1 MLKNLF
7 KKVTALVGAAKLDDD
22 VLEEL
27 EEQLIL
33 SDVSANIAL
42 ELVDELRQ
50 AVSKRQIK
58 TPAEATGFLEA
69 AVIEMIGEQTTKL
82 HFAENGEMTVWLF
95 VGVNGV
101 GKTTTIGKVANVLK
115 SQGKNPLIAAGDTF
129 RAAAIE
135 QLQEWGNRTGCP
147 VLAQQAGADPAAVV
161 FDAINSARKRGND
174 MVLVDTAG
182 RLHNKANLMN
192 ELAKISRVV
201 EKETG
206 TPPQETL
213 LVLDATT
220 GQNGLAQAKAFTE
233 AAPLSGIVLTKWD
246 GTAKGGIILTIRNE
260 TNLPVKLLGV
270 GEQMDDICEF
280 DAREFTTTM
289 FG

>member
-7 KKVTALVGAAKLDDD
+7 KKVTALVGAQKLDEE

-42 ELVDELRQ
+42 QLVDELRQ
-50 AVSKRQIK
+50 ATTKRQIK

-69 AVIEMIGEQTTKL
+69 AVIEMIGEQTTQL
-82 HFAENGEMTVWLF
+82 HFAESGVTVWLF

-101 GKTTTIGKVANVLK
+101 GKTTTIGKVAHILK
-115 SQGKNPLIAAGDTF
+115 NQGRNPLIAAGDTF

-135 QLQEWGNRTGCP
+135 QLQEWGKRTDCP

-206 TPPQETL
+206 NPPQETL

-220 GQNGLAQAKAFTE
+220 GQNGLTQAKAFTA

-260 TNLPVKLLGV
+260 TDLPVKLLGV
-270 GEQMDDICEF
+270 GEQIDDICEF
-280 DAREFTTTM
+280 DA
-289 FG
+289 

>member
-7 KKVTALVGAAKLDDD
+7 KKVTALIGVEKLDEE

-42 ELVDELRQ
+42 EMVDELRR
-50 AVSKRQIK
+50 AVAKRQIK

-69 AVIEMIGEQTTKL
+69 AVIEMIGEQTTQL
-82 HFAENGEMTVWLF
+82 HFAENDMTVWLF

-101 GKTTTIGKVANVLK
+101 GKTTTIGKVAHILK

-147 VLAQQAGADPAAVV
+147 VLAQQAGADSAAVV

-206 TPPQETL
+206 QSPQETL

-220 GQNGLAQAKAFTE
+220 GQNGLTQAKAFTE

-270 GEQMDDICEF
+270 GEQIDDICEF

>member
-7 KKVTALVGAAKLDDD
+7 KKVTALVGAAKLDED
-22 VLEEL
+22 VFEEL

-33 SDVSANIAL
+33 SDVSASIAL
-42 ELVDELRQ
+42 DMVEDLRH
-50 AVSKRQIK
+50 AANKRQIK
-58 TPAEATGFLEA
+58 TPAEATGFLEG
-69 AVIEMIGEQTTKL
+69 AVIEMIGDQATQL
-82 HFAENGEMTVWLF
+82 HFAESGITVWLF

-101 GKTTTIGKVANVLK
+101 GKTTSIGKVAHTLK
-115 SQGKNPLIAAGDTF
+115 SQGKNPLLAAADTF

-135 QLQEWGNRTGCP
+135 QLQEWGNRTNCP
-147 VLAQQAGADPAAVV
+147 VLSQQAGADPAAVV
-161 FDAINSARKRGND
+161 YDAINSARKRGND
-174 MVLVDTAG
+174 IVLVDTAG

-192 ELAKISRVV
+192 ELAKINRVV

-206 TPPQETL
+206 APAQETL

-220 GQNGLAQAKAFTE
+220 GQNGLVQAQAFAE
-233 AAPLSGIVLTKWD
+233 VAPLSGIILTKWD
-246 GTAKGGIILTIRNE
+246 GTAKGGIILTISNE

-270 GEQMDDICEF
+270 GEQIDDICEF
-280 DAREFTTTM
+280 DAREFTATM

>member
-1 MLKNLF
+1 MLKNFL
-7 KKVTALVGAAKLDDD
+7 KKVTALVGVEKLDDD

-33 SDVSANIAL
+33 SDVSATIAL
-42 ELVDELRQ
+42 AMVDELRQ
-50 AVSKRQIK
+50 AVAKRQIK

-69 AVIEMIGEQTTKL
+69 AVIEMIGEQTTQL
-82 HFAENGEMTVWLF
+82 HFAEDGITVWLF

-101 GKTTTIGKVANVLK
+101 GKTTTIGKVAHILK

-135 QLQEWGNRTGCP
+135 QLQEWGKRTGCP

-206 TPPQETL
+206 APPQETL

-220 GQNGLAQAKAFTE
+220 GQNGLTQAQAFTE
-233 AAPLSGIVLTKWD
+233 AAPLTGIVLTKWD
-246 GTAKGGIILTIRNE
+246 GTAKGGIVLTIRNE

-270 GEQMDDICEF
+270 GEQIDDICEF
-280 DAREFTTTM
+280 DAREFTATM

>member
-1 MLKNLF
+1 MLKNFF
-7 KKVTALVGAAKLDDD
+7 KKVTALVGAEKLDDN

-42 ELVDELRQ
+42 DMVDELRQ
-50 AVSKRQIK
+50 AVAKRQIK

-69 AVIEMIGEQTTKL
+69 AVIEMIGEQTTQL
-82 HFAENGEMTVWLF
+82 HFAEEGITVWLF

-101 GKTTTIGKVANVLK
+101 GKTTTIGKVAHILK
-115 SQGKNPLIAAGDTF
+115 SQGKNPLIAAADTF

-206 TPPQETL
+206 QSPQETL

-220 GQNGLAQAKAFTE
+220 GQNGLTQAKAFTE
-233 AAPLSGIVLTKWD
+233 AAPLTGIVLTKWD
-246 GTAKGGIILTIRNE
+246 GTAKGGIILTIRKE
-260 TNLPVKLLGV
+260 TNLPVKLLGF
-270 GEQMDDICEF
+270 GEQIDDIAAF

>member
-7 KKVTALVGAAKLDDD
+7 KKVTALIGAEKLDEA

-42 ELVDELRQ
+42 EMVDELRQ
-50 AVSKRQIK
+50 AVAKRQIK
-58 TPAEATGFLEA
+58 TSAEATGFLEA
-69 AVIEMIGEQTTKL
+69 SVIEMIGEQTTQL
-82 HFAENGEMTVWLF
+82 HFAEDSMTVWLF

-101 GKTTTIGKVANVLK
+101 GKTTTIGKVAHILK

-192 ELAKISRVV
+192 ELAKINRVV

-206 TPPQETL
+206 SPPQETL

-220 GQNGLAQAKAFTE
+220 GQNGLTQAKAFTE

-246 GTAKGGIILTIRNE
+246 GTAKGGIVLTIRNE

-270 GEQMDDICEF
+270 GEQIDDICEF

-289 FG
+289 FR

>member
-7 KKVTALVGAAKLDDD
+7 KKVTALIGVEKLSDE

-33 SDVSANIAL
+33 SDVSADIAL
-42 ELVDELRQ
+42 DLVDELRQ
-50 AVSKRQIK
+50 AVAKRQIK
-58 TPAEATGFLEA
+58 TPAEATGFLES

-82 HFAENGEMTVWLF
+82 HFAENSMTVWLF

-101 GKTTTIGKVANVLK
+101 GKTTTIGKVAHILK

-206 TPPQETL
+206 APPQETL

-220 GQNGLAQAKAFTE
+220 GQNGLTQAKAFTE
-233 AAPLSGIVLTKWD
+233 AAPLSGIILTKWD

-260 TNLPVKLLGV
+260 INLPVKLLGV
-270 GEQMDDICEF
+270 GEQIDDICEF

-289 FG
+289 FE

>member
-7 KKVTALVGAAKLDDD
+7 KKVTALIGVEKLEED
-22 VLEEL
+22 VFEEL

-33 SDVSANIAL
+33 SDVSANVAL

-50 AVSKRQIK
+50 AAAKRQIK

-69 AVIEMIGEQTTKL
+69 AVIEMIGEQTTRL
-82 HFAENGEMTVWLF
+82 HFAESDITVWLF

-101 GKTTTIGKVANVLK
+101 GKTTTIGKVAHILK
-115 SQGKNPLIAAGDTF
+115 SQGRNPLIAAGDTF

-206 TPPQETL
+206 AAPQETL

-220 GQNGLAQAKAFTE
+220 GQNGLTQAKAFTE

-270 GEQMDDICEF
+270 GEQIDDICEF

>member
-7 KKVTALVGAAKLDDD
+7 KKVTALIGVEKLEED
-22 VLEEL
+22 VFEEL

-33 SDVSANIAL
+33 SDVSANVAL
-42 ELVDELRQ
+42 DLVDELRQ
-50 AVSKRQIK
+50 AAAKRQIK

-69 AVIEMIGEQTTKL
+69 AVIEMIGEQTTRL
-82 HFAENGEMTVWLF
+82 HFAESDITVWLF

-101 GKTTTIGKVANVLK
+101 GKTTTIGKVAHILK
-115 SQGKNPLIAAGDTF
+115 SQGRNPLIAAGDTF

-206 TPPQETL
+206 AAPQETL

-220 GQNGLAQAKAFTE
+220 GQNGLTQAKAFTE

-270 GEQMDDICEF
+270 GEQIDDICEF

>member
-7 KKVTALVGAAKLDDD
+7 KKVTALVGAAKLDED
-22 VLEEL
+22 VFEEL

-33 SDVSANIAL
+33 SDVSASIAL
-42 ELVDELRQ
+42 DMVDDLRQ
-50 AVSKRQIK
+50 AANKRQIK
-58 TPAEATGFLEA
+58 TPAEATGFLEG
-69 AVIEMIGEQTTKL
+69 AVIEMIGDQATHL
-82 HFAENGEMTVWLF
+82 HFADSGITVWLF

-101 GKTTTIGKVANVLK
+101 GKTTSIGKVAHALK
-115 SQGKNPLIAAGDTF
+115 SQGKNPLLAAADTF

-135 QLQEWGNRTGCP
+135 QLQEWGNRTDCP
-147 VLAQQAGADPAAVV
+147 VLAQQTGADPAAVV
-161 FDAINSARKRGND
+161 YDAINSARKRGND
-174 MVLVDTAG
+174 IVLVDTAG

-192 ELAKISRVV
+192 ELAKINRVV

-206 TPPQETL
+206 KPAQETL

-220 GQNGLAQAKAFTE
+220 GQNGLVQAQAFAE
-233 AAPLSGIVLTKWD
+233 VAPLSGIILTKWD
-246 GTAKGGIILTIRNE
+246 GTAKGGIILTISNE

-270 GEQMDDICEF
+270 GEQIDDICEF
-280 DAREFTTTM
+280 DAREFTSTM